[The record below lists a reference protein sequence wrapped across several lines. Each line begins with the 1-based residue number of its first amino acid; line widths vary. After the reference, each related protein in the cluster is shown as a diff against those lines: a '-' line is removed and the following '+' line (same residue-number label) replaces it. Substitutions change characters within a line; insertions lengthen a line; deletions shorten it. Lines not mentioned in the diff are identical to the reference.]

1 MCRPENKMGWLGVV
15 VCFALIVIAPAVVW
29 KQVQNRGS
37 AMTRSSGD
45 ADMLGTDVSVWP
57 HYYHCHRENGPSS
70 PIPNDSPNWGKW
82 TSPGEKELGAGAP
95 GTDPDQPGAAAS

>member
-1 MCRPENKMGWLGVV
+1 MGWLGVV
-15 VCFALIVIAPAVVW
+15 VCFALIVIAPAGN
-29 KQVQNRGS
+29 KSR
-37 AMTRSSGD
+37 TE
-45 ADMLGTDVSVWP
+45 DMPQPELPGMLTCWEQISVWP
-57 HYYHCHRENGPSS
+57 HYYHGHRENGPSS